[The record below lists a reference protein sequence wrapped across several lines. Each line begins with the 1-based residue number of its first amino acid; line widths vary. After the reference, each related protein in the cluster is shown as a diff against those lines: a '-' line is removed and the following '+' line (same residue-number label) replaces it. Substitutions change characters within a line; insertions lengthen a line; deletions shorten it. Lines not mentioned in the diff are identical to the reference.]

1 MAPVRNS
8 FNRSHLVTI
17 AVTLAATFIFYA
29 KQAQIESQRDEL
41 ALAQFEKQWQK
52 DLLQGWLKND
62 SNVVFTAL
70 AELEQMESSYADIST
85 EMALHFA
92 RQRDFLAEKDSLSSI
107 SKHMS
112 GASDRLASVIS
123 KMQGD
128 LVGKTFFLDTL
139 RNILAAQEQQNEEL
153 LDEIEL
159 LYLRI
164 ERMQERHRFLQF
176 TTSEGKAV
184 RYYGAVESGKAH
196 GMGMGSFEGGG
207 VYEGEWKNGARHGQG
222 TYRWASGDV
231 YEGSFKNGR
240 REGVGTYRFISG
252 ERYEGDWK
260 NDLRHGNGRFYS
272 AEGKLLLDGPW
283 KDDKFVRK

>member
-1 MAPVRNS
+1 MAQLNNTMLRPY
-8 FNRSHLVTI
+8 LLTI
-17 AVTLAATFIFYA
+17 AVTLAATFVFYT

-41 ALAQFEKQWQK
+41 ALAHLEKQWQN

-62 SNVVFTAL
+62 SSVVFSAL
-70 AELEQMESSYADIST
+70 AELEQIDGGYEAIAK

-92 RQRDFLAEKDSLSSI
+92 RQRDFLAEKDSLSRI
-107 SKHMS
+107 SRQMS

-123 KMQGD
+123 EMQGD
-128 LVGKTFFLDTL
+128 LVGKSFFLDTL
-139 RNILAAQEQQNEEL
+139 RNILASQEQQNDEL
-153 LDEIEL
+153 LDEIEQ

-164 ERMQERHRFLQF
+164 ERLQERHRFLQF

-184 RYYGAVESGKAH
+184 RYYGAVENGKAH

-207 VYEGEWKNGARHGQG
+207 VYEGEWKNGTRHGQG
-222 TYRWASGDV
+222 TYRWVSGDV

-240 REGVGTYRFISG
+240 REGVGTYRFVSG

>member
-1 MAPVRNS
+1 MTPVRNS

-17 AVTLAATFIFYA
+17 AVTLAAAFIFYA
-29 KQAQIESQRDEL
+29 KQAQIELQRDEL

-62 SNVVFTAL
+62 SDVVFTAL
-70 AELEQMESSYADIST
+70 AELEQMDSGYADIST

>member
-17 AVTLAATFIFYA
+17 AVTLAAAFIFYA

-70 AELEQMESSYADIST
+70 AELEQMDSGYADIST
-85 EMALHFA
+85 EMVLHFA

>member
-1 MAPVRNS
+1 MAQLNNTFLRP
-8 FNRSHLVTI
+8 HLLTI
-17 AVTLAATFIFYA
+17 AVTLAAAFVFYS

-41 ALAQFEKQWQK
+41 ALAQFEKQWQN
-52 DLLQGWLKND
+52 DLLQGWLKSD
-62 SNVVFTAL
+62 SSVVFTAL
-70 AELEQMESSYADIST
+70 AELEQMDGGYEAIAK
-85 EMALHFA
+85 EMALQFA
-92 RQRDFLAEKDSLSSI
+92 RQRDFLAEKDSLSRI
-107 SKHMS
+107 SHQMS

-123 KMQGD
+123 DMQGD

-139 RNILAAQEQQNEEL
+139 RNILAAQEQQNDEL

-164 ERMQERHRFLQF
+164 ERLQERHRFLQF

-222 TYRWASGDV
+222 TYRWVSGDV
-231 YEGSFKNGR
+231 YEGSFKNGK
-240 REGVGTYRFISG
+240 REGIGTYRFISG

>member
-1 MAPVRNS
+1 MLRPHV
-8 FNRSHLVTI
+8 LTI
-17 AVTLAATFIFYA
+17 AVTLAAAFVFYT

-41 ALAQFEKQWQK
+41 AIAQFEKQWQN
-52 DLLQGWLKND
+52 DLLQGWIKND
-62 SNVVFTAL
+62 SSVVFTAL
-70 AELEQMESSYADIST
+70 AELEQIDGDYEAIAK

-92 RQRDFLAEKDSLSSI
+92 RQRDFLAEKDSLSRI
-107 SKHMS
+107 SRQMS

-123 KMQGD
+123 EMQGD
-128 LVGKTFFLDTL
+128 LVGKSFFLDTL
-139 RNILAAQEQQNEEL
+139 RNILAAQEQQNDEL

-164 ERMQERHRFLQF
+164 ERLQERHRFLQF

-222 TYRWASGDV
+222 TYRWVSGDV

-240 REGVGTYRFISG
+240 REGVGTYRFVSG

>member
-1 MAPVRNS
+1 MLRP
-8 FNRSHLVTI
+8 HLLTI
-17 AVTLAATFIFYA
+17 AVTLAAAFVFYT

-41 ALAQFEKQWQK
+41 ALAQFEKQWQN
-52 DLLQGWLKND
+52 DLFQGWLKND
-62 SNVVFTAL
+62 SSVVFTAL
-70 AELEQMESSYADIST
+70 SELEQIDGDYEAIAK

-92 RQRDFLAEKDSLSSI
+92 RQRDFLAEKDSLSRI
-107 SKHMS
+107 SRQMS

-123 KMQGD
+123 EMQGD
-128 LVGKTFFLDTL
+128 LVGKSFFLDTL
-139 RNILAAQEQQNEEL
+139 RNILAAQEQQNDEL

-164 ERMQERHRFLQF
+164 ERLQERHRFLQF

-222 TYRWASGDV
+222 TYRWVSGDV

-240 REGVGTYRFISG
+240 REGVGTYRFVSG

-260 NDLRHGNGRFYS
+260 NDLRHGIGRFYS